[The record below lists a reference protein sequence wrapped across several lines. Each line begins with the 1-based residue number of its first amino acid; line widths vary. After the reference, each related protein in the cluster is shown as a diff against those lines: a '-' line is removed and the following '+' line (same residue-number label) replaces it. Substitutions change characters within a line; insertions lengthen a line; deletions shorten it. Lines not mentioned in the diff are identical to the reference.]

1 MGSLLSRLACG
12 PIARRDL
19 LLTYVVGIVAGGM
32 VAAAI
37 LTLMGA

>member
-1 MGSLLSRLACG
+1 MGSLLSRLAFG
-12 PIARRDL
+12 PIERRDL
-19 LLTYVVGIVAGGM
+19 LVAYVVGIVAGGI